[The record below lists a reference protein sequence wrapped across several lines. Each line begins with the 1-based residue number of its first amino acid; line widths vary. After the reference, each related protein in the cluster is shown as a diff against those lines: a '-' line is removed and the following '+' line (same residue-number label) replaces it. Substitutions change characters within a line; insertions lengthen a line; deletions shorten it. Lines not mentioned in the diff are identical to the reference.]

1 MWKYI
6 NSNELYH
13 AWPKGYKKGPDGTP
27 LGYVSPFK
35 PKDKKSKN
43 IGWDDDIIIKK
54 GTKAY
59 QMTTDNKTIGD
70 KRSFTVDENDRKFYK
85 AHFPFDY
92 DVGLM
97 NKDINKEY
105 EKVKESTY
113 EIKEDLISPSAAK
126 RQKWASELMNNK
138 EVIDECVNVAETV
151 RELRARIDGR
161 GSVYATYKDVKKDLK
176 EDHKSSIDVLTN
188 KPKTDY
194 AKQILYEFKNKPDEL
209 SSFRETVR
217 ESLKKEKE
225 ERKELRESI
234 KNINDEADRAS
245 TFFSAMSFSNK
256 LKNIYGKKIVEEH
269 YNMSINDIGADFY
282 GNDYRVNAPIIVYNV
297 DKSMKKIKDEKIT
310 EIDKECSFGDYLE
323 NIRSIPGSVSEK
335 SFVPN
340 VLKNKYGTE
349 NYYDNETTREKILL
363 SNINEDTP
371 NVKEEL
377 KKIEKIM
384 KKREDDPIRKYLTR
398 RRGYAPG
405 PAIIN
410 GKEEY
415 I

>member
-27 LGYVSPFK
+27 LGYVSNFK

-70 KRSFTVDENDRKFYK
+70 KRTFTVDENDRKFYK

-151 RELRARIDGR
+151 RELRAKIDGW
-161 GSVYATYKDVKKDLK
+161 GSVYATYEDVKKELK

-188 KPKTDY
+188 EPKTDY

-209 SSFRETVR
+209 SSFREMVR

-269 YNMSINDIGADFY
+269 YNMSIDDIGADFY

-310 EIDKECSFGDYLE
+310 EIDKECSFGDYLQ

-371 NVKEEL
+371 NLKEEL

-384 KKREDDPIRKYLTR
+384 KKRKDDPIREYLTR

>member
-13 AWPKGYKKGPDGTP
+13 AWPKGYKRGPDGTP
-27 LGYVSPFK
+27 LGYVSNFK

-92 DVGLM
+92 DVGLI
-97 NKDINKEY
+97 NKDRNKEY
-105 EKVKESTY
+105 KKVKESTY

-138 EVIDECVNVAETV
+138 EVIDECVKVAEAV
-151 RELRARIDGR
+151 
-161 GSVYATYKDVKKDLK
+161 SVINGLEIANYGDYKTYEDVKKELK
-176 EDHKSSIDVLTN
+176 EDHQHNIDIITN

-194 AKQILYEFKNKPDEL
+194 AKELLDRFKNEPDML
-209 SSFRETVR
+209 SSFREMAK
-217 ESLKKEKE
+217 ESLKKEKD
-225 ERKELRESI
+225 ERKQLRESI
-234 KNINDEADRAS
+234 KSINDEADRAS

-282 GNDYRVNAPIIVYNV
+282 GNDFRVNAPIIVYNV

-310 EIDKECSFGDYLE
+310 EIDQECSFGDYLK
-323 NIRSIPGSVSEK
+323 NIRSIPGSISEK

-349 NYYDNETTREKILL
+349 NYYDNETTMEKILL

-384 KKREDDPIRKYLTR
+384 KKRKADPIRKYLVR
-398 RRGYAPG
+398 RRGYATG
-405 PAIIN
+405 PAIID

>member
-1 MWKYI
+1 
-6 NSNELYH
+6 
-13 AWPKGYKKGPDGTP
+13 
-27 LGYVSPFK
+27 
-35 PKDKKSKN
+35 
-43 IGWDDDIIIKK
+43 
-54 GTKAY
+54 
-59 QMTTDNKTIGD
+59 MTTDNKTIGD

-151 RELRARIDGR
+151 RELREKIDGW
-161 GSVYATYKDVKKDLK
+161 GSVYATYEDVKKELK

-188 KPKTDY
+188 EPKTDY

-269 YNMSINDIGADFY
+269 YNMSIDDIGADFY

-310 EIDKECSFGDYLE
+310 EIDKECSFGDYLQ

-363 SNINEDTP
+363 SKINEATP

-384 KKREDDPIRKYLTR
+384 KKRKDDPIRQYLTR

>member
-151 RELRARIDGR
+151 RELRAKIDGW
-161 GSVYATYKDVKKDLK
+161 GSVYATYEDVKKELK

-188 KPKTDY
+188 EPKTDY

-209 SSFRETVR
+209 SSFREMVR

-384 KKREDDPIRKYLTR
+384 DKRKDDPIRKYLTR